1 MSAVPP
7 KLVPVKV
14 ADLRLDATYVAPS
27 GRMCR
32 LAPPPKKGE
41 GWASGTS
48 YLFDYVTGPGRG
60 LLDADGFRLTR
71 ENIGLLREVRR

>member
-27 GRMCR
+27 GRLCR
-32 LAPPPKKGE
+32 LAPPPK
-41 GWASGTS
+41 SGGGCTFGDT
-48 YLFDYVTGPGRG
+48 YLFDYVPAQGRG
-60 LLDADGFRLTR
+60 LVDADSFRLTR
-71 ENIGLLREVRR
+71 ANIGLLREVRR